1 MILREPTPSEL
12 PALTS
17 LCQRSKAHWGY
28 PGDMLKAFVDEL
40 TVTPQN
46 LAEDAIML
54 AEDKRG
60 LAGVVQVSKQGDDA
74 VLEKLFVEPERLGEG
89 TGKILYVWACR
100 VARENG
106 AKHLVIDSDPDAAT
120 FYQHMGAVQDG
131 TVESG
136 SIPGRQLP
144 HLVHPLG

>member
-28 PGDMLKAFVDEL
+28 PADMLKAFADEL
-40 TVTPQN
+40 TVTPQD

>member
-1 MILREPTPSEL
+1 MILREPKPSEL

-17 LCQRSKAHWGY
+17 LCRRSKAHWGY
-28 PGDMLKAFVDEL
+28 PRDMLKAFAAEL
-40 TVTPQN
+40 TVTPEN

-74 VLEKLFVEPERLGEG
+74 VLEKLFVEPDRLGEG

-106 AKHLVIDSDPDAAT
+106 AKHLVIDADPDAAT

-131 TVESG
+131 TVESA
-136 SIPGRQLP
+136 SVPDRQLP
-144 HLVHPLG
+144 HLVHALG

>member
-1 MILREPTPSEL
+1 MILREPAPAEL
-12 PALTS
+12 PALTG

-28 PGDMLKAFVDEL
+28 PPEMMETFRAEL
-40 TVTPQN
+40 TVTPAD

-60 LAGVVQVSKQGDDA
+60 LAGMVQVSKQGEDA
-74 VLEKLFVEPERLGEG
+74 VLEKLFVDPERLGEG

-106 AKHLVIDSDPDAAT
+106 AKNLVIDADPDAAA
-120 FYQHMGAVQDG
+120 FYEHMGAVRRG
-131 TVESG
+131 TAPSG
-136 SIPGRQLP
+136 SIPGRELP

>member
-1 MILREPTPSEL
+1 MILREPTPAEL

-28 PGDMLKAFVDEL
+28 SGDMLKAFAAEL
-40 TVTPQN
+40 TVTPEN
-46 LAEDAIML
+46 LAKDAIML

-60 LAGVVQVSKQGDDA
+60 IAGVVQVSKQGDDA

-106 AKHLVIDSDPDAAT
+106 AKHLFIEADPDAAS
-120 FYQHMGAVQDG
+120 FYQHLGAVQVG

-136 SIPGRQLP
+136 SIPGRTLP
-144 HLVHPLG
+144 HLVHALG

>member
-1 MILREPTPSEL
+1 MILREPKPSEL

-28 PGDMLKAFVDEL
+28 PSDMLKAFADEL
-40 TVTPQN
+40 TVTPQD

-144 HLVHPLG
+144 HLVHALG

>member
-1 MILREPTPSEL
+1 MILREPVPAEL
-12 PALTS
+12 PALTG
-17 LCQRSKAHWGY
+17 LCERSKAHWGY
-28 PGDMLKAFVDEL
+28 PAEMMEAFRAEL
-40 TVTPQN
+40 AVTPAD

-60 LAGVVQVSKQGDDA
+60 LAGMVQVSKQGEDA
-74 VLEKLFVEPERLGEG
+74 VLEKLFVDPERLGEG

-106 AKHLVIDSDPDAAT
+106 AKNLVIDADPDAAA
-120 FYQHMGAVQDG
+120 FYEHMGAVRQG
-131 TVESG
+131 TAASG
-136 SIPGRQLP
+136 SIPGRELP

>member
-1 MILREPTPSEL
+1 MILREPNSGEL
-12 PALTS
+12 PMLS
-17 LCQRSKAHWGY
+17 GLCQRSKAHWGY
-28 PGDMLKAFVDEL
+28 SRDMMEAFAAEL
-40 TVTPQN
+40 TVTSDD
-46 LAEDAIML
+46 LARDAIML

-60 LAGVVQVSKQGDDA
+60 VAGVVQVSKQGDDA

-100 VARENG
+100 VARDNG
-106 AKHLVIDSDPDAAT
+106 AKHLVIDADPDAAG
-120 FYQHMGAVQDG
+120 FYQHMGAVQAG